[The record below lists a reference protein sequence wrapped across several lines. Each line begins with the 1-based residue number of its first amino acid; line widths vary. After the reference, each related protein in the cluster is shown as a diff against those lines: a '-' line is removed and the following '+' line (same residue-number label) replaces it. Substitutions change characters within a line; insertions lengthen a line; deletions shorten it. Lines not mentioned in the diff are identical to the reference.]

1 MRVLWWV
8 CYAGYEDSRVGLYQH
23 SNVVT
28 VVPRALL
35 ARIHLPYIEVGCAYP
50 ATLYPAP
57 VGVTSHRVGLC
68 FFYGRRRCR
77 AALYPPCVCT
87 TPPHPLRRGGD
98 SCVSVCLCMDG
109 TLVQMWWKTWDSRP
123 GWGWSGG
130 VVEWRGWVYSGCGRV
145 GTFGAAPLR
154 SAKEDKSPSP
164 RWFESFSA
172 TEGVDVLLAAWM
184 QVRCP
189 VRGDCRMTTP
199 QRTRWSC
206 PSPLRSSL
214 VGVFGYPAST

>member
-1 MRVLWWV
+1 MHPPSALPALFVHHMHPA
-8 CYAGYEDSRVGLYQH
+8 Y
-23 SNVVT
+23 
-28 VVPRALL
+28 VP
-35 ARIHLPYIEVGCAYP
+35 
-50 ATLYPAP
+50 
-57 VGVTSHRVGLC
+57 
-68 FFYGRRRCR
+68 
-77 AALYPPCVCT
+77 
-87 TPPHPLRRGGD
+87 PPHPLRRGGD

-214 VGVFGYPAST
+214 VGVFGYPASTVAVLLVWRGKTSRPPDVYGERVTSYS